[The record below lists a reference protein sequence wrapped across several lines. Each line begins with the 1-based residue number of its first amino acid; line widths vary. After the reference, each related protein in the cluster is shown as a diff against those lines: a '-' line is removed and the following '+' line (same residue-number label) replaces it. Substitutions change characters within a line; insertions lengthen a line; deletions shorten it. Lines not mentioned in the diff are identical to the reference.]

1 MTAIKSPIIMSGV
14 YDQDGIKTV
23 HNHDFLYDAVFRRA
37 YDRGLAAVGSDYHWE
52 WRVHVGLWVGFC
64 ASKLEG
70 DFVECGVNRG
80 FLSSAIMEDLDWNK
94 LEKTFYLLDTFAG
107 VDEKSI
113 LEGPHTQEEIDLNRR
128 RRASGYYAL
137 NVEEVRRNF
146 SQWRNVRII
155 QGPVPATLPMVKANR
170 ICYLHLDMNGAEPEV
185 AALKYFWETLVPG
198 AMVLLDD
205 YAYVGYES
213 QKIAIDATA
222 KELEVRVLSLP
233 TGQGLITKPPGER
246 LS

>member
-1 MTAIKSPIIMSGV
+1 MSAI
-14 YDQDGIKTV
+14 YDQDGLETV
-23 HNHDFLYDAVFRRA
+23 HNHDFLGDIIFRRA
-37 YDRGLAAVGSDYHWE
+37 YERGVAAVGADYHWE
-52 WRVHVGLWVGFC
+52 WRVHVGLWVAFC

-80 FLSSAIMEDLDWNK
+80 FLSSAIMEDLGWNK
-94 LEKTFYLLDTFAG
+94 LSRIFYLLDTFTG
-107 VDEKSI
+107 VDEKTI
-113 LEGPHTQEEIDLNRR
+113 MEGPHTREEIEIHRM

-137 NVEEVRRNF
+137 DVEEVRRNF

-155 QGPVPATLPMVKANR
+155 QGPVPDTLPLVKAEQ
-170 ICYLHLDMNGAEPEV
+170 ISYLHLDMNCAEPEV
-185 AALKYFWETLVPG
+185 AALRYFWSMLVPG

-213 QKIAIDATA
+213 QKAAVDAVA

-233 TGQGLITKPPGER
+233 TGQGLLVKPPG
-246 LS
+246 